1 MNDKIKI
8 LDCTLRDGGY
18 INDWKFGKPV
28 IQDIVRKLEEA
39 GTDYIEVGFLR
50 NCKYNPDIALFNNI
64 EEIKS
69 TIPTTKNV
77 SHYSVMAL
85 HNLYDI
91 SNLEENDGFIDLIRV
106 TFHNYDIDEG
116 LRFVLKVK
124 QKGYPV
130 SCNPI
135 NIMGYSDIELLNL
148 IEKVNKIQ
156 PEIFSIVD
164 TFGSM
169 MQQDLVRIYSIV
181 EHNLDKTIK
190 IGLHLHE
197 NLGQSF
203 SLAQSFINQK
213 SEQRNCIIDG
223 SLLGMGRVPG
233 NLCIEL
239 MMEYLIR
246 FEGFRYNV
254 EPVYDAINDYIED
267 IRRDKPWGY
276 STAYALSAKYNL
288 HRNYSEYLLAKGKLR
303 TKDINFILAGVD
315 KTKKSAFDKAYIE
328 SLYEEY
334 QNVAVDDTA
343 GKKALHNLLGG
354 KNILLLAP
362 GYSLK
367 SKELIIK
374 NYINKKHPIIIS
386 VNYVD
391 QGYDSSITF
400 FTSLR
405 RFDQYKHQVGN
416 RKLVITSNISKEVK
430 NADVIVDFYK
440 LSCDEFG
447 VYDNSMIMLLRLLID
462 IGIKE
467 VAVAGFDG
475 FEKGKNN
482 YVIPEHRGLHNHASS
497 ENANISGYVKKLET
511 AISVYFV
518 TPSKYQS

>member
-1 MNDKIKI
+1 ML

-18 INDWKFGKPV
+18 INDWIFGKPV
-28 IQDIVRKLEEA
+28 IKDIVRKLVEA

-50 NCKYNPDIALFNNI
+50 NCKYNPDKALFNNI
-64 EEIKS
+64 DEIRS
-69 TIPTTKNV
+69 TIPTTKNI

-135 NIMGYSDIELLNL
+135 NIMGYSDMELLNL
-148 IEKVNKIQ
+148 IEKVNEIH
-156 PEIFSIVD
+156 PEVFSIVD

-213 SEQRNCIIDG
+213 SEDRNCIIDG

-239 MMEYLIR
+239 LMEYLNR
-246 FEGFRYNV
+246 FEGSRYNV

-267 IRRDKPWGY
+267 IRHVNPWGY

-303 TKDINFILAGVD
+303 TKDINYILAGVD
-315 KTKKSAFDKAYIE
+315 RTKKSAFDKAYIE

-334 QNVAVDDTA
+334 QNVAVDDT
-343 GKKALHNLLGG
+343 KDKEKLKAMIENQE
-354 KNILLLAP
+354 IMLLAP
-362 GYSLK
+362 GYSLIQY
-367 SKELIIK
+367 ERQIR
-374 NYINKKHPIIIS
+374 NYIQNMRPVKIS
-386 VNYVD
+386 VNFI
-391 QGYDSSITF
+391 DSQYGSEMAF
-400 FTSLR
+400 FTNLR
-405 RFDQYKHQVGN
+405 RYDQNKCNIDKQ
-416 RKLVITSNISKEVK
+416 KILITSNIHKEIK
-430 NADVIVDFYK
+430 EAYAAFDFYR
-440 LSCDEFG
+440 LACDERGLF
-447 VYDNSMIMLLRLLID
+447 DNSMIMLLRLLYSLN
-462 IGIKE
+462 IKK
-467 VAVAGFDG
+467 VAIAGFDG
-475 FEKGKNN
+475 FSDSGINYASVAHGNMKKQSEEENGLISN
-482 YVIPEHRGLHNHASS
+482 YVN
-497 ENANISGYVKKLET
+497 KLKSKIDIT
-511 AISVYFV
+511 YI
-518 TPSKYQS
+518 TPSKY